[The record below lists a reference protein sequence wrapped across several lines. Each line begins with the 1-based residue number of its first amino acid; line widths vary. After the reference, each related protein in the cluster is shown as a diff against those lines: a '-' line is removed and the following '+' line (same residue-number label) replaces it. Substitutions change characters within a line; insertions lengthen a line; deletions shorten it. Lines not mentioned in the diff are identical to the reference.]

1 MRMTADS
8 KLPTASYQIKM
19 QRILNEYFF
28 GLTFLVLE
36 SLLVYELHEW
46 GFGYVRWVDGLA
58 ALTVFSHNV
67 LTLVTYYLDAHRAR
81 EHITPTTKQQQ
92 QQQQKQQ
99 QPLRP
104 GSTILRC
111 LRRIT
116 DDLDLIATV
125 ADDGWT
131 DGIHVILCSSADVRS
146 LILWLHFCCI
156 SIVYFLSSLFVE
168 STNMSVLV
176 MLLPLS
182 THIV

>member
-46 GFGYVRWVDGLA
+46 GFGYLGLVDGLA

-81 EHITPTTKQQQ
+81 EHMNPTTTAAAAK
-92 QQQQKQQ
+92 
-99 QPLRP
+99 
-104 GSTILRC
+104 T
-111 LRRIT
+111 T
-116 DDLDLIATV
+116 TAAAT
-125 ADDGWT
+125 
-131 DGIHVILCSSADVRS
+131 RKYNNS
-146 LILWLHFCCI
+146 L
-156 SIVYFLSSLFVE
+156 SPSYY
-168 STNMSVLV
+168 
-176 MLLPLS
+176 
-182 THIV
+182 